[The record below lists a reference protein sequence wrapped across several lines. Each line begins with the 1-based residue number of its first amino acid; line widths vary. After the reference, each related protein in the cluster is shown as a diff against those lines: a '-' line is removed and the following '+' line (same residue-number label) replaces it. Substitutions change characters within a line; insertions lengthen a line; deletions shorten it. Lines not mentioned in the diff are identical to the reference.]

1 MNLNMGFTHRS
12 AFVCTSIRAKNAHLE
27 YIGII
32 YLFMFLFF
40 REHFRRIKSYKYITW
55 GGGSTRPRPPEKQGF
70 PFFTKKGKSFF
81 SHKHKIC

>member
-12 AFVCTSIRAKNAHLE
+12 AFVCTSIRAKNAHLQ

-55 GGGSTRPRPPEKQGF
+55 GGGFDPP
-70 PFFTKKGKSFF
+70 PPAGKARISFF
-81 SHKHKIC
+81 HEKGQEFLFTQT